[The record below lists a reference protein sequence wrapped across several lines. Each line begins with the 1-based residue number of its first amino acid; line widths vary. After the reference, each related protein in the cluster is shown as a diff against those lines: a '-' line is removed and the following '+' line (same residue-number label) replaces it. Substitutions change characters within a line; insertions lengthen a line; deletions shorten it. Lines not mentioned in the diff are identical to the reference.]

1 MRKYSTLTMAVSLGC
16 LILLGQGATAH
27 AAEIKLLSAVAMR
40 AAIDDLAPGFERE
53 TGHKVTITYA
63 TAGVVRDR
71 IQGGEMVDI
80 TILPRPAMDPLVK
93 QGKIDSGT
101 VAVFARSA
109 VSVAVRAGAPKPD
122 ISTVEAFKRAM
133 LGAKSVAYADPARG
147 GGSGIHFASVL
158 ERLGLVEDMKPK
170 TKLVPGDES
179 VQLVAK
185 GEAEIAVV
193 NTPVILREP
202 GVELVGPL
210 PAELQNTVDFVFFVG
225 VGVTANEPE
234 AAKALIKY
242 LVAPDAAR
250 VIKAKRSRVPLTR
263 AAD

>member
-1 MRKYSTLTMAVSLGC
+1 MKKHLLLAVVASLGC
-16 LILLGQGATAH
+16 LILLGQGAIAH
-27 AAEIKLLSAVAMR
+27 ASEIKVLSAVAMR
-40 AAIDDLAPGFERE
+40 AALDDLALEFERQ

-63 TAGVVRDR
+63 TAGAVRDR
-71 IQGGEMVDI
+71 IQGGEMVDL
-80 TILPRPAMDPLVK
+80 TILPRPAMDPVVK
-93 QGKIDSGT
+93 QGKIASGT

-109 VSVAVRAGAPKPD
+109 VSVAVRAGTPKPD
-122 ISTVEAFKRAM
+122 ISTVAAFKRAM
-133 LGAKSVAYADPARG
+133 HAAQSVAYADPARG

-158 ERLGLVEDMKPK
+158 ERLGIVEEMKPK

-225 VGVTANEPE
+225 VGVTAKEPE
-234 AAKALIKY
+234 AAKALIKF
-242 LVAPDAAR
+242 LLAPDAAR
-250 VIKAKRSRVPLTR
+250 VINAKGLESG
-263 AAD
+263 